1 METKGVSSSI
11 LSAVRTGVANQLAA
25 VAKRPFDG
33 ASIHIAE
40 KQFIETI
47 GKSGTHGLSK
57 LFSCN
62 DESRKAVVF
71 NGQKHY
77 RKYLAMGR
85 YLTLLG
91 EISLKRGVYQSNKA
105 KRSICP
111 LELKLRFINDYVS
124 FAAAEYICYS
134 MASMTLGEFVKH
146 CKKWALMKPSEGTV
160 KRVLDYVGRFLET
173 SNFLDMIRSEEM
185 VPEDAVTMAMSID
198 STCVNIRREGWR
210 HATAATLRAR
220 AKITSHFRWRDR
232 VVPIWALSI
241 PFQKDLPHLLV
252 RHLFP
257 FVVMFVDKRR
267 ADFQSRRS
275 FSGTNEFQ
283 HSFVIKQRLSCPVV
297 TNERKHTVFNRIPLR
312 GTGRIMTNLDLK
324 AESVAKSNLQLLFPK
339 ADSVAIAA
347 AAISE
352 NEQSVGIRVVA

>member
-1 METKGVSSSI
+1 MIKAYAYLRVSGQGQISGNGFTRQLETIEGFAEKAGIEVIGVYKEKGVSGTNDFKDRPAFMKMVSDI
-11 LSAVRTGVANQLAA
+11 LNNGVSTIIIEGLDRLA
-25 VAKRPFDG
+25 
-33 ASIHIAE
+33 
-40 KQFIETI
+40 
-47 GKSGTHGLSK
+47 
-57 LFSCN
+57 
-62 DESRKAVVF
+62 
-71 NGQKHY
+71 
-77 RKYLAMGR
+77 
-85 YLTLLG
+85 
-91 EISLKRGVYQSNKA
+91 
-105 KRSICP
+105 
-111 LELKLRFINDYVS
+111 
-124 FAAAEYICYS
+124 
-134 MASMTLGEFVKH
+134 
-146 CKKWALMKPSEGTV
+146 
-160 KRVLDYVGRFLET
+160 
-173 SNFLDMIRSEEM
+173 
-185 VPEDAVTMAMSID
+185 
-198 STCVNIRREGWR
+198 RE
-210 HATAATLRAR
+210 LRAR